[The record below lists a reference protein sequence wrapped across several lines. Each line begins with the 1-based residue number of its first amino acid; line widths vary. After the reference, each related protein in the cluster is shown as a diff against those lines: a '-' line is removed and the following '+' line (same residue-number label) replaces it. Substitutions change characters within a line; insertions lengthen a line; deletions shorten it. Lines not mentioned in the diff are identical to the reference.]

1 MGATFFFL
9 QSSFIYI
16 YIYIWTD
23 EGNLRHG
30 LKIYSTDSYLILKI
44 QKALEIILT
53 SPLIVRL

>member
-1 MGATFFFL
+1 MGATFFF
-9 QSSFIYI
+9 FAVKFYI

-23 EGNLRHG
+23 EGNLGHG

-53 SPLIVRL
+53 FPLIVRL